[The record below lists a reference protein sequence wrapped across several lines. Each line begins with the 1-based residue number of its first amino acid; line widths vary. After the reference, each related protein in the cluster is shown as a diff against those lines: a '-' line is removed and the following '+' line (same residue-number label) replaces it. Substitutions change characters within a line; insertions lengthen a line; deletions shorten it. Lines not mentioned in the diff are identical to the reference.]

1 MMMLFCIKQIVGALG
16 LVANALQF
24 MPIGRLDGG
33 RASTTVFGRKT
44 ATFISAAFVVFQV
57 ISGILAGNSL
67 QLFWGT
73 VIIIFQNAQELYAR
87 DEVTPISATRRSLFL
102 LLLAVVVATIL
113 PGVPWQDAGMDDMSL
128 YT

>member
-1 MMMLFCIKQIVGALG
+1 MLCVKVIGTLG
-16 LVANALQF
+16 LLANALQF

-33 RASTTVFGRKT
+33 RASTAVFGRKT

-57 ISGILAGNSL
+57 VSGILAGNSL

-73 VIIIFQNAQELYAR
+73 VIIVFQNAQELYAR
-87 DEVTPISATRRSLFL
+87 DEVTEVSSARRTL
-102 LLLAVVVATIL
+102 LMVLLALVVATIL
-113 PGVPWQDAGMDDMSL
+113 PGVPWQDAGMDDMGL